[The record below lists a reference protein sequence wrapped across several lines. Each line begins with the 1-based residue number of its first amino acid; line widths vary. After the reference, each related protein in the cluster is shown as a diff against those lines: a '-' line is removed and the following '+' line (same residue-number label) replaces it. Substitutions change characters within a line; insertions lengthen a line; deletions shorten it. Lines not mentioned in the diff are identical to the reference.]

1 MCPLIAYETQS
12 FTIYVEVTN
21 SLHLPEDPPVQSLTT
36 LSLADLNEMQVR
48 EPRKMID
55 IARDADTKEY
65 FVEVKPDL
73 ADDILVVGP
82 RHHMDD
88 FRCRPANKLGFR
100 TSGVCSKRQLN

>member
-1 MCPLIAYETQS
+1 
-12 FTIYVEVTN
+12 
-21 SLHLPEDPPVQSLTT
+21 
-36 LSLADLNEMQVR
+36 
-48 EPRKMID
+48 MID

-65 FVEVKPDL
+65 SVEIKPDL

-100 TSGVCSKRQLN
+100 TSGVCSK